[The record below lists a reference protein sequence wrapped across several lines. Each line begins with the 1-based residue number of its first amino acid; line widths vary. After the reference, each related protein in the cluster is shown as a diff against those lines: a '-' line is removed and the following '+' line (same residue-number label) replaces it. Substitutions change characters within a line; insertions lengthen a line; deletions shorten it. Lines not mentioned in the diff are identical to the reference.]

1 MKVRS
6 VLVTADMLVGSFNRN
21 MMDSDRYDPRI
32 MDKTAT
38 NINGRRSKSRM
49 PIAAATAIE
58 MNRLTRKYGASPM
71 ILPRKYIGRVMV
83 EATLES

>member
-6 VLVTADMLVGSFNRN
+6 VLVMADMFVGVFNRN
-21 MMDSDRYDPRI
+21 MMDSDRNDPRI
-32 MDKTAT
+32 MDTTAT
-38 NINGRRSKSRM
+38 NINGSRSRSRM
-49 PIAAATAIE
+49 PIAAATAID